1 MRNILVVKLLET
13 PRLLAPEKGKLLADE
28 IRKVLASTKTISV
41 DFTDYE
47 FLSSAFLNHAFGQ
60 LCIDLDWHA
69 DVFHQKVKIVG
80 LDQDDAE
87 ELELAI
93 DNAQTRRSLIKRGI
107 NPKEY
112 YASLIPA

>member
-1 MRNILVVKLLET
+1 MKNIIVVRLLET
-13 PRLLAPEKGKLLADE
+13 PCLLAPEKGKLLADE
-28 IRKVLASTKTISV
+28 IRKALASSKSVSV
-41 DFTDYE
+41 DFADYE

-69 DVFHQKVKIVG
+69 DVFHQKVQIVG
-80 LDQDDAE
+80 LDEDDAD